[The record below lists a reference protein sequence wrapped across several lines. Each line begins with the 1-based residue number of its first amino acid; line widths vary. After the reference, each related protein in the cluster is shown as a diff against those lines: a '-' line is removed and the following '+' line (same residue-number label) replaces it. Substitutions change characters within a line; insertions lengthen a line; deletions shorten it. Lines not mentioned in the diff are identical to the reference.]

1 MYTVAL
7 IVLLGL
13 ISQWAVGVVTDILPL
28 NKIPFVGKDEILY
41 ALAAIGIVWLTD
53 TSVLGTFGVGS
64 TLGWVDV
71 VGSGLAVATASVIT
85 DSVMNWFS
93 NN

>member
-13 ISQWAVGVVTDILPL
+13 ISQWVVTTVTDILPL
-28 NKIPFVGKDEILY
+28 NKIPFIGQDNILY

-53 TSVLGTFGVGS
+53 TSVLSTFGMES
-64 TLGWVDV
+64 TVAWVDV
-71 VGSGLAVATASVIT
+71 VGSGLAVATASVLV
-85 DSVMNWFS
+85 DSVANYL
-93 NN
+93 NK